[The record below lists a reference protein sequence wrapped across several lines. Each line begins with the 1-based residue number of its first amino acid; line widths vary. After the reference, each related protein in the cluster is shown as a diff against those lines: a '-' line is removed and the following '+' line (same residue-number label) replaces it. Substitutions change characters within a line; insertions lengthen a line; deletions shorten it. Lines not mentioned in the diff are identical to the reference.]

1 MKLNFKSLIN
11 QNDELKTIQF
21 TVPVETHHNDT
32 FKVFVFDEPNTNTKS
47 MIEVSEQEINIHT
60 STSSIFLKYNQEFEF
75 NYVVNDQGKEFL
87 LPCITNWTEKEFSDN
102 KFVFKYFLK
111 TKDTHIGEFEIT
123 LELTDN

>member
-11 QNDELKTIQF
+11 QNDELKIIQF

>member
-11 QNDELKTIQF
+11 QNDELKIIQF

-60 STSSIFLKYNQEFEF
+60 STSSIFLKYKQEFEF
-75 NYVVNDQGKEFL
+75 NYVVNAQGKEFL